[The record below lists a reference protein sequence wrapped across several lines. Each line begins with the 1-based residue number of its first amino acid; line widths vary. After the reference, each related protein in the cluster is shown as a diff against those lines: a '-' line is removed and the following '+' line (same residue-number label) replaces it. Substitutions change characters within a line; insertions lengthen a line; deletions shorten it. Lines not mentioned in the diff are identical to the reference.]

1 MKETRSPEELISERN
16 SLKKILTDINAKYLE
31 KIEELSLIRRIG
43 DALKDITDF
52 SSVCRSIVTII
63 QQQLDPDNCS
73 LMIVDED
80 RGEIVLRAAKGPYDA
95 AAACFDEAAETTRFA
110 GGESIAGIVAR
121 SGRSLTVQDVL
132 EDARFAH
139 RPSMKVQ
146 VRSLMCIPLVAGE
159 RVVAVLNLS
168 HTTPNA
174 FTPDKERLLS
184 IIANSSATAIEN
196 TRLYEKLR
204 ESRDRLARENIDLKQ
219 ELIKK
224 FSSENIIGISKSFTD
239 VLKKVE
245 KVAGVDVNVL
255 ITGESGTGKELIAR
269 TLHYTSSRTAGPLV
283 AVNCAALPE
292 SILESELFGIEKGVA
307 TGVERRT
314 GKFELAH
321 GGTIFL
327 DEIGDMSLATQAK
340 ILRVLQERELQRVG
354 GSKTIALDVR
364 VLAATNRDLAEE
376 IKKGAFRED
385 LYYRLKVV
393 EIHLPPLRQ
402 RSDDI
407 PLLANFFLKD
417 FCARHQVGER
427 WFSREALALLRGSPW
442 KGNVRELKNVVEQ
455 AAVLSGTEV
464 IGPQDLC
471 IAQDDSGTEV
481 KVLIPESR
489 LDYKAVVGEAAEQA
503 ERSLIQRAL
512 ERSNNNRSRA
522 ARLLGIG
529 RRTLL
534 YKLDKL

>member
-1 MKETRSPEELISERN
+1 MKESRSPEELISERN

-31 KIEELSLIRRIG
+31 KIEELSLIRRLG

-73 LMIVDED
+73 LMIVAED

-95 AAACFDEAAETTRFA
+95 EAACFDEAAETTRFA
-110 GGESIAGIVAR
+110 SGESIAGIVAR
-121 SGRSLTVQDVL
+121 SGQSLIVQDVL
-132 EDARFAH
+132 DDARFVQ
-139 RPSMKVQ
+139 RPDMKVQ
-146 VRSLMCIPLVAGE
+146 VRSLMCIPLTAGE

-184 IIANSSATAIEN
+184 IIANSSATALEN
-196 TRLYEKLR
+196 TRLYDKLR

-269 TLHYTSSRTAGPLV
+269 TLHYSSSRAAGPLV

-307 TGVERRT
+307 TGVERRA

-354 GSKTIALDVR
+354 SSKTITLDVR

-376 IKKGAFRED
+376 IKRGAFRED

-407 PLLANFFLKD
+407 PLLASFFLKD
-417 FCARHQVGER
+417 FCTRHQMGEK
-427 WFSREALALLRGSPW
+427 WFSREALSLLRSAPW
-442 KGNVRELKNVVEQ
+442 KGNVRELRNVVEQ
-455 AAVLSGTEV
+455 AAVLSGSEV
-464 IGPQDLC
+464 IGPQDLSL
-471 IAQDDSGTEV
+471 AQEDAGTEIT
-481 KVLIPESR
+481 VLIPENR
-489 LDYKAVVGEAAEQA
+489 LDYKAVVGEAAEKA
-503 ERSLIQRAL
+503 EHSLIRRAL

-522 ARLLGIG
+522 AKLLGIG

-534 YKLDKL
+534 YKLDKM